1 VEIPMVYSADAAASP
16 TSTASADL
24 SAAPVI
30 SPQPEPMY
38 LPPAVY
44 FALFRP
50 VMDVPVVSPTPPSAK
65 PVKEKKGFFGRMK
78 SFFGGIFK

>member
-1 VEIPMVYSADAAASP
+1 MVYSADPSAVPAA
-16 TSTASADL
+16 TAAE
-24 SAAPVI
+24 AAPVI

-50 VMDVPVVSPTPPSAK
+50 VLDVPVVSPTPPPAK
-65 PVKEKKGFFGRMK
+65 TAKEKKGFFGRMK
-78 SFFGGIFK
+78 SFFSGIFK